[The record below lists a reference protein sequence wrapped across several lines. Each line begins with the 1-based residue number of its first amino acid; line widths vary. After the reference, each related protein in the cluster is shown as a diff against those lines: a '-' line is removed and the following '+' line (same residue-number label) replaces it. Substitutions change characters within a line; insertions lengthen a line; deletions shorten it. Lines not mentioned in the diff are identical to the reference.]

1 MVASPQQWRTYE
13 EVATKILDRLRDALG
28 LSAVEGKQSLP
39 GLSGTEWELDAKGI
53 KQESDAFV
61 IVECRRQTTSRI
73 KQEAV
78 AALAFRIQD
87 TGAAGGFVVSPLG
100 FQEGAQK
107 VARSANIHSVLL
119 NAAATP
125 QEFVLSFLGNL
136 FLSLTGV
143 KASAEAGK
151 VIPVIEVGLTGVES
165 HCAAGTVGSVA
176 EERYASGER
185 FRIRTRTPEGARS
198 REMLADGVVSLE
210 IHGPTQTG
218 LKGEPRAL
226 DTLLSRLRQEGHHP
240 ALEKGRDGHGE
251 DGILRLG
258 GDRLTLQVTVV
269 PRCCELWRNANR
281 DSAMASVPVADAAK
295 WLRDA
300 VLDKA
305 TKTPPSERATTILVL
320 DAALAG
326 VLSAPEVGHTY
337 LALYGDPQVEFGFA
351 AVWLV
356 GPTPSTT
363 TRLGTGGV

>member
-13 EVATKILDRLRDALG
+13 EVATKILDRIRDALG

-73 KQEAV
+73 KQEEV

-119 NAAATP
+119 NASATP

-151 VIPVIEVGLTGVES
+151 VIPVIKVGLTGVES
-165 HCAAGTVGSVA
+165 HGAVGTVGSVA
-176 EERYASGER
+176 EEGYASGER
-185 FRIRTRTPEGARS
+185 FRIRTQTPKGARS
-198 REMLADGVVSLE
+198 HALLADGVVSLE

-218 LKGEPRAL
+218 RKGELRAI
-226 DTLLSRLRQEGHHP
+226 DTLFSRLRQEGHSP
-240 ALEKGRDGHGE
+240 TLEAGRDERGE
-251 DGILRLG
+251 DGILLLG
-258 GDRLTLQVTVV
+258 NERLTLQVTSV
-269 PRCCELWRNANR
+269 PRCRKFWRAANR
-281 DSAMASVPVADAAK
+281 DSGSTAVSIADASK
-295 WLRDA
+295 WVRDA
-300 VLDKA
+300 VLAKA
-305 TKTPPSERATTILVL
+305 NEMSSAVRATTIIVL
-320 DAALAG
+320 DAGLAG
-326 VLSAPEVGHTY
+326 VLSAPEVADTY
-337 LALYGDPQVEFGFA
+337 LALYGDPHVEFSVA

-363 TRLGTGGV
+363 TRLGTGRV